1 MKRILS
7 LLLSLLLVVGC
18 GAPAVFAAQSGG
30 LTVSFRTAVY
40 SISKETFVRWT
51 GERASL
57 ADCGKDEYVTVCAV
71 ISNPSGAAVTLRKP
85 CISID
90 GGEKLYWGD
99 FTLEAGKSAACHVFY
114 ANQKYLTSGLH
125 TAAVY
130 ASDKPLGSGHFG
142 IGRDWSKVFKFPT
155 EKQTA
160 ARPADQRSPYV
171 CTWLTTGKDVQY
183 DAYCVDF
190 KSDYLPYG
198 TYSSLFSG
206 YLDLSSLKEQ
216 YASVESQG
224 INLYGGLQLG
234 DEGATGNSI
243 LSFWD
248 IYCTD
253 KNGKVT
259 TIRPARTYTVE
270 KTDRDGFTGVEGDGS
285 QTLLPY
291 EWKEGRWY
299 RMLLQCGTS
308 QTTGNTT
315 VDQWFQDLTTGKW
328 TRMCTY
334 DLGFKSKGF
343 TGNAALF
350 SENFKKQ
357 YAAQVRSLEFTNVR
371 IHTGGGWQT
380 VESTISSGVGIQTSG
395 AHEKAYGSWEA
406 GADGNTF
413 YMISTGVS
421 GWGRQ
426 KATEALKIQSRETG
440 SPLSGNS
447 PE

>member
-7 LLLSLLLVVGC
+7 LLLSLLLVIGC
-18 GAPAVFAAQSGG
+18 GAPAVSADQSGG
-30 LTVSFRTAVY
+30 LTVSFKTAVY
-40 SISKETFVRWT
+40 SISKETFLRWT
-51 GERASL
+51 DERAST

-71 ISNPSGAAVTLRKP
+71 ISNPSDAAVTLKKP

-99 FTLEAGKSAACHVFY
+99 FTLEAGKTAPCHVFY
-114 ANQKYLTSGLH
+114 ANRKYLTSGLH

-155 EKQTA
+155 EKQIA

-171 CTWLTTGKDVQY
+171 CTWLTTGKDVLY

-190 KSDYLPYG
+190 KSDYIPNG
-198 TYSSLFSG
+198 TYSSLFNG
-206 YLDLSSLKEQ
+206 YLDFSSLEEK
-216 YASVESQG
+216 YASVDTGGVS
-224 INLYGGLQLG
+224 LYGGLQMG

-248 IYCTD
+248 ICCT
-253 KNGKVT
+253 GKDGKTT
-259 TIRPARTYTVE
+259 TIRPVRTYPAE
-270 KTDRDGFTGVEGDGS
+270 KTDDDAFTGEGDGAH
-285 QTLLPY
+285 TLLPY
-291 EWKEGRWY
+291 EWKAGRWY

-308 QTTGNTT
+308 KTTGNAT
-315 VDQWFQDLTTGKW
+315 VDQWFQDLATGKW
-328 TRMCTY
+328 THMCTY

-343 TGNAALF
+343 TGNAGIF

-371 IHTGGGWQT
+371 IHTSSGWQA
-380 VESTISSGVGIQTSG
+380 VESTTNGGIGIQPYG
-395 AHEKAYGSWEA
+395 VHEKAYGSWEA
-406 GADGNTF
+406 GKDGNTF
-413 YMISTGVS
+413 YMITAGVS
-421 GWGRQ
+421 GWGR
-426 KATEALKIQSRETG
+426 KKSTEALKIQNRETG
-440 SPLSGNS
+440 SPLSGN
-447 PE
+447 PLK